1 MSDGHE
7 YKRRRFRCKG
17 WNGTSVMR
25 FLVRFLGFLFTA
37 GTVVFLVGV
46 AGVAGGIWH
55 FSRDLPDYSQLQDY
69 EPPVMTRVHASDG
82 ALLGEY
88 SKERRLYL
96 PIQAMPKLVTNAFL
110 AAEDKN
116 FYEHGGIDFTGMA
129 RAAVAYAQN
138 FGSNKRP
145 QGASTITQQVAKNFL
160 LTNEVSFT
168 RKIKEALLAMRIER
182 AYSKDRILELY
193 LNEIYLGLGAY
204 GIAAA
209 SLVYFDKSV
218 NELTIAEAA
227 YLAALPKAPGTL
239 HPVRNRDRSTERRNY
254 VIDRLVENGWIKQA
268 DADKARKE
276 PLVVASRSNAA
287 HTFAGEYF
295 AEEVRRD
302 IFERYGEKK
311 LYEGGLSVRTTLDP
325 KLQVMARKTVAAG
338 LVNFDEA
345 QGWRGAMSKLDI
357 SGDWGVKLAEV
368 KSLSDISPWRM
379 AVVLETSD
387 QSARIG
393 FQPGREL
400 GGATSKD
407 RQTGLITLEGVRWA
421 RAASASARG
430 KPPSAVSQILS
441 PGDVIYADPLF
452 GKDGNA
458 VEGQYRLRQIPEV
471 SGAMVAMDPWT
482 GRVVAM
488 VGGFSFDQSQ
498 FNRATQAY
506 RQPGSTFKPLV
517 YSAAMDNGYTPST
530 IMIDGPI
537 EIEQGQGG
545 VWRPENFSVG
555 SYRGPITLR
564 EALKWSVNTVTVRLA
579 QDVGMPLINEY
590 AKRFGVYEEL
600 PNYLSY
606 SLGAGETTVM
616 RMVTAYSMFANGGR
630 RVKPTLIDRIQDRYG
645 RTIFRHDAR
654 ECRGCDAPGGWKNQ
668 PEPQLVDRREQ
679 VLDSMTA
686 YQITSMLEG
695 VVQGGTASVMREVGK
710 PIAGKTGTT
719 SDGKDVWFIGF
730 SQDLV
735 VGLYL
740 GYDKPR
746 SLGRAAQGGHTA
758 APIVKDFMKL
768 ALANKPATPF
778 KISRRHQAGPRRCQE
793 RHASQPRRRGRPHD
807 PGSVQAGHRAAGQ
820 LLRRWRCRPGWTRA
834 TGNLARRRQYH
845 SPRNRPALLA
855 DCALRRT
862 PLHPSDIIRK

>member
-1 MSDGHE
+1 
-7 YKRRRFRCKG
+7 
-17 WNGTSVMR
+17 MR
-25 FLVRFLGFLFTA
+25 FLLRFTGFLFAA
-37 GTVVFLVGV
+37 GSVVFLVGV
-46 AGVAGGIWH
+46 AGVAAGIWH
-55 FSRDLPDYSQLQDY
+55 FSKDLPDYSQLQNY
-69 EPPVMTRVHASDG
+69 EPPVMTRVHAADG

-88 SKERRLYL
+88 AKERRLYL

-116 FYEHGGIDFTGMA
+116 FYEHGGLDFTGLG
-129 RAAVAYAQN
+129 RAAVLYLQN
-138 FGSNKRP
+138 LGSNKRP

-204 GIAAA
+204 GVAAA

-254 VIDRLVENGWIKQA
+254 VIDRLLENGWIKQA
-268 DADKARKE
+268 DAEKARKE
-276 PLVVASRSNAA
+276 PLVVTSRSNTG

-345 QGWRGAMSKLDI
+345 QGYRGPVSKLDI
-357 SGDWGVKLAEV
+357 SGDWGVKLADI

-400 GGATSKD
+400 GGAVSKE

-421 RAASASARG
+421 KPTAAPARG
-430 KPPSAVSQILS
+430 RATAPVAVSQILS
-441 PGDVIYADPLF
+441 PGDVIYADPLI
-452 GKDGNA
+452 KDGNT
-458 VEGQYRLRQIPEV
+458 VEGQYRLRQLPEV

-517 YSAAMDNGYTPST
+517 YSAAMDNGYSPAT

-537 EIEQGQGG
+537 EIDQGQSG

-564 EALKWSVNTVTVRLA
+564 EALKFSINTVTVRLA
-579 QDVGMPLINEY
+579 QDVGMPLIGEY
-590 AKRFGVYEEL
+590 AKRFGVYDEL

-606 SLGAGETTVM
+606 ALGAGETTVM
-616 RMVTAYSMFANGGR
+616 RMVTAYSMLANGGR

-645 RTIFRHDAR
+645 RTIFKHDAR
-654 ECRGCDAPGGWKNQ
+654 ECRGCDAPEGWKNQ
-668 PEPQLVDRREQ
+668 AEPALVDRREL
-679 VLDSMTA
+679 VIDPMTA
-686 YQITSMLEG
+686 YQITSMMEG
-695 VVQGGTASVMREVGK
+695 VVQGGTASVLREVGK

-719 SDGKDVWFIGF
+719 SDGKDVWFIGY
-730 SQDLV
+730 SADLV

-758 APIVKDFMKL
+758 APIVKNFMKL
-768 ALANKPATPF
+768 ALADKPATPF
-778 KISRRHQAGPRRCQE
+778 KVPPGIRLVRIDAKSGMRPNPGDGGRTILEAFKPGTAPPDSYSMVGVADSDGRVPQPISPE
-793 RHASQPRRRGRPHD
+793 TD
-807 PGSVQAGHRAAGQ
+807 TIM
-820 LLRRWRCRPGWTRA
+820 RPG
-834 TGNLARRRQYH
+834 TGRLY
-845 SPRNRPALLA
+845 
-855 DCALRRT
+855 
-862 PLHPSDIIRK
+862 